1 MSKSDPVVTVEKA
14 EKVYKSGDTTI
25 TALASTDLEIYPNEL
40 TLIVGPSGSGKTTLL
55 SLIGCVIYPTK
66 GDIIIFGDHVSKL
79 KEKELAKLRLQK
91 IGFVF
96 QEANLLEPLTALL
109 NVMQPLTLNGVKRSE
124 AKKKAMKALDQVGLK
139 DRAGNLPRS
148 LSGGQK
154 QRVAIARALVNDPV
168 LVLCDEPTASIDV
181 KSAVKVMEDLK
192 ALAEDGKSV
201 SVVTHDTR
209 LEKYADRI
217 LYVSEGKVSD
227 KPIESEIE

>member
-1 MSKSDPVVTVEKA
+1 MDAVVTVDKA
-14 EKVYKSGDTTI
+14 KKVYKSGDTTI

-55 SLIGCVIYPTK
+55 SLIGCVIYPTD
-66 GDIIIFGDHVSKL
+66 GDIIIFGDHVSKM
-79 KEKELAKLRLQK
+79 KEKELARLRLQK

-96 QEANLLEPLTALL
+96 QEANLLEPLTALQ
-109 NVMQPLTLNGVKRSE
+109 NVMQPLVLNGVKRR
-124 AKKKAMKALDQVGLK
+124 KAREKALDALEQVGLK
-139 DRAGNLPRS
+139 DRAGNLPKT

-168 LVLCDEPTASIDV
+168 LVLCDEPTSSIDV
-181 KSAVKVMEDLK
+181 KSAAKVMRDLK

-217 LYVSEGKVSD
+217 LYLSEGKVSD
-227 KPIESEIE
+227 KPIESELE